1 MFLKFIGF
9 VALCAV
15 FLVFIGFNLENKCD
29 ISFGFTKLSG
39 VPVFFTAFASF
50 VLGLLASVPIAI
62 SIRLKKNR
70 KRGIRGE
77 ESRVAKNRGK
87 GGGSSREEALREKAE
102 PEEKSSYKDAS
113 YKDDGTYGID

>member
-15 FLVFIGFNLENKCD
+15 FLAFIGFNLENKCD
-29 ISFGFTKLSG
+29 ISFGFTRLSE

-70 KRGIRGE
+70 KQGQ
-77 ESRVAKNRGK
+77 ESRAAKQVKKQDK
-87 GGGSSREEALREKAE
+87 GGGSFQEDVLREKAG
-102 PEEKSSYKDAS
+102 PGEKTPYE
-113 YKDDGTYGID
+113 DDGTYGID

>member
-29 ISFGFTKLSG
+29 ISFGFTKLPD
-39 VPVFFTAFASF
+39 VPVFLTAFASF
-50 VLGLLASVPIAI
+50 VLGLLASVPIAV
-62 SIRLKKNR
+62 SIRLR
-70 KRGIRGE
+70 KSRKQGA
-77 ESRVAKNRGK
+77 ESRAAKRAAKNRGR
-87 GGGSSREEALREKAE
+87 GGGSFQEDALRDKAE
-102 PEEKSSYKDAS
+102 TEETP

>member
-29 ISFGFTKLSG
+29 ISFGFTKLSD

-50 VLGLLASVPIAI
+50 VLGLLASVPIAV
-62 SIRLKKNR
+62 SIRLRKNR
-70 KRGIRGE
+70 KQ
-77 ESRVAKNRGK
+77 N
-87 GGGSSREEALREKAE
+87 REKAE
-102 PEEKSSYKDAS
+102 VEEKTPYKN
-113 YKDDGTYGID
+113 DGTYGVD

>member
-1 MFLKFIGF
+1 MVKFIGF

-15 FLVFIGFNLENKCD
+15 FLVFIGFNLENRCD
-29 ISFGFTKLSG
+29 ISFGFTRLSG

-62 SIRLKKNR
+62 SIRLRKNR
-70 KRGIRGE
+70 KQGAGDRAPKR
-77 ESRVAKNRGK
+77 AGK
-87 GGGSSREEALREKAE
+87 SPGSSRDGAE
-102 PEEKSSYKDAS
+102 PEEAS

>member
-15 FLVFIGFNLENKCD
+15 FLVFIGFNLDNKCD
-29 ISFGFTKLSG
+29 ISFGFTRLSE

-62 SIRLKKNR
+62 SIRLRKNR
-70 KRGIRGE
+70 KQGQ
-77 ESRVAKNRGK
+77 ESRTAKQVKKQDK
-87 GGGSSREEALREKAE
+87 GGGGFQEDVPRNKAE
-102 PEEKSSYKDAS
+102 LGGKTPD
-113 YKDDGTYGID
+113 KDDDAYGID